1 MTATSTTID
10 YYKILGLSRNCSQED
25 IAEAYRH
32 LSLKY
37 HPKITTQEN
46 SAQSEYHFQK
56 LSESYEV
63 LSDPIKKGIY
73 DIFGSDGL
81 KNGIIDKHGN
91 IKGGYKF
98 MGNGH
103 EIFEKF
109 MGTANP
115 FALTTDTKKEK
126 DIKDFE
132 KEFEKEKMNKE
143 ISAAFE
149 RSFGEKKEK
158 DVLPPIDIDLE
169 CTLEELYNGCVKTIK
184 YKKKAISYDLRTT
197 EDKEVC
203 IDVEIFKG
211 YDKNT
216 IIPFKEM
223 GNEAPGVKNSD
234 LIVHIREKKHKCFKR
249 VNKND
254 LIYTHKI
261 NLAQA
266 LNSDPVKLT
275 TLDNRILSISV
286 DEIISPST
294 VKIVYGEGMPI
305 YQNEINVR
313 DLNIKK
319 GDLYIK
325 FDIKFP
331 EYIDPMKKMEITNIL
346 ESED

>member
-1 MTATSTTID
+1 MTSSLTTID
-10 YYKILGLSRNCSQED
+10 YYSTLELSRNCSQED

-37 HPKITTQEN
+37 HPKVTTQEN

-56 LSESYEV
+56 LCESYEV
-63 LSDPIKKGIY
+63 LSDPIKKRIY
-73 DIFGSDGL
+73 DIYGHDGL
-81 KNGIIDKHGN
+81 KNGIIDKYGN
-91 IKGGYKF
+91 IKGGYKY

-115 FALTTDTKKEK
+115 FALKTES
-126 DIKDFE
+126 
-132 KEFEKEKMNKE
+132 EKEKMNKE
-143 ISAAFE
+143 ISATYE
-149 RSFGEKKEK
+149 KSFGIQKKEK
-158 DVLPPIDIDLE
+158 DILPPIDIDLE

-184 YKKKAISYDLRTT
+184 YKKKSISYDLRTT
-197 EDKEVC
+197 EDKEVSLD
-203 IDVEIFKG
+203 IEIFKG

-234 LIVHIREKKHKCFKR
+234 LLVHIREKKHKCFKR

-261 NLAQA
+261 DLAQA
-266 LNSDPVKLT
+266 LNSEPVQLT
-275 TLDNRILSISV
+275 TLDNRKLSISV

-294 VKIVYGEGMPI
+294 VKIIYGEGMPI
-305 YQNEINVR
+305 FQKELSVR
-313 DLNIKK
+313 DLNDKK

-331 EYIDPMKKMEITNIL
+331 EYIDPVKKMEITNLL
-346 ESED
+346 ENEE

>member
-1 MTATSTTID
+1 MTASSSNID
-10 YYKILGLSRNCSQED
+10 YYSILELPRNCSQED
-25 IAEAYRH
+25 IAEAYRY

-37 HPKITTQEN
+37 HPKITKQEN

-73 DIFGSDGL
+73 DIFGSEGL
-81 KNGIIDKHGN
+81 KNGIIDKRGN
-91 IKGGYKF
+91 IKGGYKY

-115 FALTTDTKKEK
+115 FALKAE
-126 DIKDFE
+126 I
-132 KEFEKEKMNKE
+132 EKEKMNKE
-143 ISAAFE
+143 TSAAFE
-149 RSFGEKKEK
+149 NSFGEPKKEK
-158 DVLPPIDIDLE
+158 DILPPIDIDLE
-169 CTLEELYNGCVKTIK
+169 CTLEELYNGCVKTVK

-197 EDKEVC
+197 EDKEMS
-203 IDVEIFKG
+203 IDIEIFKG

-234 LIVHIREKKHKCFKR
+234 LIIHIREKKHKCFKR

-261 NLAQA
+261 DLAQA
-266 LNSDPVKLT
+266 LNSEPVKLT
-275 TLDNRILSISV
+275 TLDNRILSISI

-294 VKIVYGEGMPI
+294 VKVVTGEGMPI
-305 YQNEINVR
+305 YQKEISVR
-313 DLNIKK
+313 DLNVKK

-331 EYIDPMKKMEITNIL
+331 EYIDPVKKMEITNLL
-346 ESED
+346 ENED

>member
-1 MTATSTTID
+1 MITSSRKFD
-10 YYKILGLSRNCSQED
+10 YYALLELSRNCSQED

-37 HPKITTQEN
+37 HPKISSQEK

-56 LSESYEV
+56 LSEAYEV

-73 DIFGSDGL
+73 DIYGSEGL
-81 KNGIIDKHGN
+81 KNGIIDKKGN
-91 IKGGYKF
+91 MKGGYKY

-109 MGTANP
+109 MGTSNP
-115 FALTTDTKKEK
+115 FALKSEL
-126 DIKDFE
+126 
-132 KEFEKEKMNKE
+132 EKEKMSIE
-143 ISAAFE
+143 TSAAFE
-149 RSFGEKKEK
+149 KSFGEQKQDKGI
-158 DVLPPIDIDLE
+158 LPPIDIDLE

-197 EDKEVC
+197 EDKEVS

-223 GNEAPGVKNSD
+223 GNEAPGIKNSD
-234 LIVHIREKKHKCFKR
+234 LIVHIKEKRHKCFKR

-254 LIYTHKI
+254 LIYIHKI
-261 NLAQA
+261 DLAQA
-266 LNSDPVKLT
+266 LNTEPVKLT
-275 TLDNRILSISV
+275 TLDNRQLSISI

-294 VKIVYGEGMPI
+294 VKIVYGEGMPV
-305 YQNEINVR
+305 YQKEISVR
-313 DLNIKK
+313 DLDCKK

-331 EYIDPMKKMEITNIL
+331 EYIDPIKKMEITSLL
-346 ESED
+346 ENEE

>member
-1 MTATSTTID
+1 MITSSRALD
-10 YYKILGLSRNCSQED
+10 YYSILELSRNCSQED

-63 LSDPIKKGIY
+63 LSDPIKKEIY
-73 DIFGSDGL
+73 DIYGSEGL

-115 FALTTDTKKEK
+115 FALKSET
-126 DIKDFE
+126 
-132 KEFEKEKMNKE
+132 EKEKMNKE
-143 ISAAFE
+143 VSAAFE
-149 RSFGEKKEK
+149 KSFGEQKIEK
-158 DVLPPIDIDLE
+158 DILPPIDVDLE

-216 IIPFKEM
+216 IIQFKEM
-223 GNEAPGVKNSD
+223 GNEAPGIKNSD

-254 LIYTHKI
+254 LIYIHKI
-261 NLAQA
+261 DLAQA
-266 LNSDPVKLT
+266 LNSEPVKLT

-294 VKIVYGEGMPI
+294 VKIVYGEGTPI
-305 YQNEINVR
+305 YQKEISVR
-313 DLNIKK
+313 DLNVKK

-331 EYIDPMKKMEITNIL
+331 EYIDPVKKNEITSLL
-346 ESED
+346 ENED

>member
-1 MTATSTTID
+1 MITSSRALD
-10 YYKILGLSRNCSQED
+10 YYSILELSRNCSQED

-73 DIFGSDGL
+73 DIYGSEGL

-115 FALTTDTKKEK
+115 FALKSET
-126 DIKDFE
+126 
-132 KEFEKEKMNKE
+132 EKEKMNKE
-143 ISAAFE
+143 VSAAFE
-149 RSFGEKKEK
+149 KSFGEQKKEK
-158 DVLPPIDIDLE
+158 DILPPIDIDLE

-197 EDKEVC
+197 EDKEVS

-223 GNEAPGVKNSD
+223 GNEAPGIKNSD
-234 LIVHIREKKHKCFKR
+234 LIVHIREKKHRCFKR

-254 LIYTHKI
+254 LIYIHKI
-261 NLAQA
+261 DLAQA
-266 LNSDPVKLT
+266 LNSEPVKLT

-305 YQNEINVR
+305 YQKEISVR
-313 DLNIKK
+313 DLNDKK

-331 EYIDPMKKMEITNIL
+331 EYIDPVKKMEITTLL
-346 ESED
+346 ENED

>member
-1 MTATSTTID
+1 MITSSRALD
-10 YYKILGLSRNCSQED
+10 YYSILELSRNCSQED

-73 DIFGSDGL
+73 DIYGSEGL

-115 FALTTDTKKEK
+115 FALKSET
-126 DIKDFE
+126 
-132 KEFEKEKMNKE
+132 EKEKMNKE
-143 ISAAFE
+143 VSAAFE
-149 RSFGEKKEK
+149 KSFGEQKKEK
-158 DVLPPIDIDLE
+158 DILPPIDIDLE

-223 GNEAPGVKNSD
+223 GNEAPGIKNSD
-234 LIVHIREKKHKCFKR
+234 LIVHIREKKHRCFKR

-254 LIYTHKI
+254 LIYIHKI
-261 NLAQA
+261 DLAQA
-266 LNSDPVKLT
+266 LNSEPVKLT

-305 YQNEINVR
+305 YQKEISVR
-313 DLNIKK
+313 DLNDKK

-331 EYIDPMKKMEITNIL
+331 EYIDPVKKMEITTLL
-346 ESED
+346 ENED

>member
-1 MTATSTTID
+1 MTASSTEMD
-10 YYKILGLSRNCSQED
+10 YYSILELPKNCSQED
-25 IAEAYRH
+25 IAEAYRF

-37 HPKITTQEN
+37 HPKVTTQEN

-56 LSESYEV
+56 LCESYEV

-73 DIFGSDGL
+73 DIYGTEGL

-91 IKGGYKF
+91 IKGGYKY

-109 MGTANP
+109 MGTTNP
-115 FALTTDTKKEK
+115 FALKTEEEK
-126 DIKDFE
+126 GRMSE
-132 KEFEKEKMNKE
+132 ET
-143 ISAAFE
+143 SAAFE
-149 RSFGEKKEK
+149 KSFGEKKKEEK
-158 DVLPPIDIDLE
+158 NKLPPIDIDLE
-169 CTLEELYNGCVKTIK
+169 CTLEELYNGCIKTVT

-197 EDKEVC
+197 ENKEVS

-211 YDKNT
+211 YDKDT
-216 IIPFKEM
+216 VLTYKEM
-223 GNEAPGVKNSD
+223 GNEAPGVRNSD
-234 LIVHIREKKHKCFKR
+234 LIIHIREKNHKCFKR

-261 NLAQA
+261 SLIQA
-266 LNSDPVKLT
+266 LNSDPVILK
-275 TLDNRILSISV
+275 TLDNRIVPISV

-294 VKIVYGEGMPI
+294 IKVVYGEGMPI
-305 YQNEINVR
+305 FEKELSVR

-331 EYIDPMKKMEITNIL
+331 EYIDPLKKMEITSLL
-346 ESED
+346 ENEN

>member
-1 MTATSTTID
+1 MTTSISTID
-10 YYKILGLSRNCSQED
+10 YYSILELPRNCSQED
-25 IAEAYRH
+25 IAEAYRY

-37 HPKITTQEN
+37 HPKISTQEN

-56 LSESYEV
+56 LCESYEV

-73 DIFGSDGL
+73 DIYGSHGL
-81 KNGIIDKHGN
+81 KNGIIDKKGN
-91 IKGGYKF
+91 IKGGYRY

-115 FALTTDTKKEK
+115 FALKSDS
-126 DIKDFE
+126 E
-132 KEFEKEKMNKE
+132 KERMNIE
-143 ISAAFE
+143 TAAAFE
-149 RSFGEKKEK
+149 KSFGEQKIEK
-158 DVLPPIDIDLE
+158 NILPPIDIDLE
-169 CTLEELYNGCVKTIK
+169 CTLEELYNGCVKTVN

-197 EDKEVC
+197 EDKEVSV
-203 IDVEIFKG
+203 DVEIFKG
-211 YDKNT
+211 YDKTT

-234 LIVHIREKKHKCFKR
+234 LIVHIKEKNHKCYKR

-266 LNSDPVKLT
+266 LDSEPVKLK
-275 TLDNRILSISV
+275 TLDNRIITVSM

-294 VKIVYGEGMPI
+294 IKVVHGEGMPI
-305 YQNEINVR
+305 YQKELSVR

-331 EYIDPMKKMEITNIL
+331 EYIDPVKKMEITSLL
-346 ESED
+346 ENED

>member
-1 MTATSTTID
+1 MTTSTSTID
-10 YYKILGLSRNCSQED
+10 YYSILELPRNCSQED
-25 IAEAYRH
+25 IAEAYRY

-37 HPKITTQEN
+37 HPKISTQEN

-56 LSESYEV
+56 LCESYEV

-73 DIFGSDGL
+73 DIYGSDGL
-81 KNGIIDKHGN
+81 KNGIIDKKGN
-91 IKGGYKF
+91 IKGGYRY

-115 FALTTDTKKEK
+115 FALKSDS
-126 DIKDFE
+126 E
-132 KEFEKEKMNKE
+132 KERMNIE
-143 ISAAFE
+143 TAAAFE
-149 RSFGEKKEK
+149 KSFGEQKIEK
-158 DVLPPIDIDLE
+158 NILPPIDIDLE
-169 CTLEELYNGCVKTIK
+169 CTLEELYNGCVKTVN

-197 EDKEVC
+197 EDNEVSV
-203 IDVEIFKG
+203 DVDIFKG
-211 YDKNT
+211 YDKTT

-234 LIVHIREKKHKCFKR
+234 LIVHIKEKNHKCYKR

-266 LNSDPVKLT
+266 LDSEPVKLK
-275 TLDNRILSISV
+275 TLDNRIITVSM

-294 VKIVYGEGMPI
+294 IKVVHGEGMPI
-305 YQNEINVR
+305 YQKELSVR

-331 EYIDPMKKMEITNIL
+331 EYIDPVKKMEITSLL
-346 ESED
+346 ENED

>member
-1 MTATSTTID
+1 MTASSVIVD
-10 YYKILGLSRNCSQED
+10 YYQILELPRNCSQED

-37 HPKITTQEN
+37 HPKVATQEN

-56 LSESYEV
+56 LSEAYEV
-63 LSDPIKKGIY
+63 LCDPIKKGIY
-73 DIFGSDGL
+73 DIYGQEGL

-91 IKGGYKF
+91 IKGGYKY

-115 FALTTDTKKEK
+115 FALKTDT
-126 DIKDFE
+126 E
-132 KEFEKEKMNKE
+132 KERMSQET
-143 ISAAFE
+143 SAAFE
-149 RSFGEKKEK
+149 KSFGERKVEK
-158 DVLPPIDIDLE
+158 DILPPIDINLE
-169 CTLEELYNGCVKTIK
+169 CTLEELYNGCVKTVK
-184 YKKKAISYDLRTT
+184 YNKRAISYDLRTT
-197 EDKEVC
+197 EDKEVFV
-203 IDVEIFKG
+203 DVEIFKG

-216 IIPFKEM
+216 IIPFKGM

-234 LIVHIREKKHKCFKR
+234 LIIHIKEKKHKCFTR

-261 NLAQA
+261 DLAQA
-266 LNSDPVKLT
+266 LNSEPVKLT

-294 VKIVYGEGMPI
+294 VKVVYGEGMPI
-305 YQNEINVR
+305 YQKELSVR

-331 EYIDPMKKMEITNIL
+331 EYIDPAKKMEITSLL

>member
-1 MTATSTTID
+1 MTASSTTID
-10 YYKILGLSRNCSQED
+10 YYSILELSRNCSQED

-37 HPKITTQEN
+37 HPKVTNQEN
-46 SAQSEYHFQK
+46 SAQSEYYFQK

-63 LSDPIKKGIY
+63 LSDPIKKRIY
-73 DIFGSDGL
+73 DIYGHEGL
-81 KNGIIDKHGN
+81 KNGIIDKYGN
-91 IKGGYKF
+91 IKGGYKY

-103 EIFEKF
+103 EIFERF
-109 MGTANP
+109 MGTSNP
-115 FALTTDTKKEK
+115 FALKTDSEK
-126 DIKDFE
+126 
-132 KEFEKEKMNKE
+132 EKEKMNKE

-149 RSFGEKKEK
+149 KSFGEPKIEK
-158 DVLPPIDIDLE
+158 GILPPIDIDLE

-216 IIPFKEM
+216 IIPLKEM

-234 LIVHIREKKHKCFKR
+234 LIIHIREKKHKCFKR

-261 NLAQA
+261 DLAQA
-266 LNSDPVKLT
+266 LNSEPVKLT

-294 VKIVYGEGMPI
+294 VKIIYGEGMPI
-305 YQNEINVR
+305 YQKDLNVR
-313 DLNIKK
+313 DLNVKK

-331 EYIDPMKKMEITNIL
+331 EYIDPAKKMEITNLL
-346 ESED
+346 ENED

>member
-1 MTATSTTID
+1 MITSSRKLD
-10 YYKILGLSRNCSQED
+10 YYSLLELSRNCSQED

-56 LSESYEV
+56 LSEAYEV

-73 DIFGSDGL
+73 DIYGTEGL
-81 KNGIIDKHGN
+81 QNGIIDKKGN
-91 IKGGYKF
+91 IKGGYKY

-109 MGTANP
+109 MGTSNP
-115 FALTTDTKKEK
+115 FALKSEL
-126 DIKDFE
+126 
-132 KEFEKEKMNKE
+132 EKEKMSVE
-143 ISAAFE
+143 TSAAFE
-149 RSFGEKKEK
+149 KSFGEQKQEK
-158 DVLPPIDIDLE
+158 GILPPIDIDLE

-197 EDKEVC
+197 KDKEVS

-223 GNEAPGVKNSD
+223 GNEAPGIKNSD
-234 LIVHIREKKHKCFKR
+234 LIVHIKEKKHKCFKR

-254 LIYTHKI
+254 LIYIHKI
-261 NLAQA
+261 DLAQA
-266 LNSDPVKLT
+266 LNSEPVKLT
-275 TLDNRILSISV
+275 TLDNRHLTISV

-294 VKIVYGEGMPI
+294 VKVVYGEGMPI
-305 YQNEINVR
+305 YQKEISVR
-313 DLNIKK
+313 NLNYKK

-331 EYIDPMKKMEITNIL
+331 EYIDPIKKMEITSLL
-346 ESED
+346 ENED